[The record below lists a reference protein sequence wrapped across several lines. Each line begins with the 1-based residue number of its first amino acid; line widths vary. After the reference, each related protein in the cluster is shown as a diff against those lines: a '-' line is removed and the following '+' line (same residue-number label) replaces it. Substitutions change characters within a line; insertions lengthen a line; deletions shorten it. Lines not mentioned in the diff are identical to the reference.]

1 MTKWREERVRAYK
14 RYIEKYE
21 SDNEQLERQY
31 KESIERTR
39 RIVERISENDVKR
52 RKDLEKLYDGSGL
65 LRINGEWVEG
75 SDN

>member
-1 MTKWREERVRAYK
+1 MTGWREERVRAYK

-39 RIVERISENDVKR
+39 RIVEQISENDVKR

>member
-1 MTKWREERVRAYK
+1 MTKWREARINAYK

-39 RIVERISENDVKR
+39 RIVEEIGENNVR
-52 RKDLEKLYDGSGL
+52 RRNDLEKLYDGSGL

-75 SDN
+75 CDD